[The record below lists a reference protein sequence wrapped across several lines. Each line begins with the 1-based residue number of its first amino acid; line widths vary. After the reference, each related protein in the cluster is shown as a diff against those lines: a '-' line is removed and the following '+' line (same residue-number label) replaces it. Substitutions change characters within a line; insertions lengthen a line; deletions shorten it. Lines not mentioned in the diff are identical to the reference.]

1 MVAQIQF
8 VPLQT
13 IQNLKSKINMSGYQN
28 SETDQDAAAAL
39 LQPLSTSRQIF
50 TYSMTG
56 IAFGLSALA
65 LLPLSSI
72 LWEIMSRGAS
82 GFRLEMLS
90 QPLIENGFA
99 NAILGTILMVGI
111 GALLSVPVGVIT
123 GIFLAEFSKTN
134 PFTQYVRFITS
145 ILTGVPSIVV
155 GIFAYGVIV
164 LLTKGF
170 SAIAGGFALAVIML
184 PVIVLTTEEALKL
197 IPVPQRLASAA
208 LGGTRFQTTFRV
220 IVSSAIPGITTGIS
234 LAIARA
240 SGETAPLLFTAL
252 FSQNWS
258 DGLLS
263 PTASLPV
270 LIFNLYNNPDPAVNQ
285 LVWTT
290 SIILLTLVLFFS
302 VLSRVIAKKR

>member
-1 MVAQIQF
+1 V
-8 VPLQT
+8 T
-13 IQNLKSKINMSGYQN
+13 KNSKSKIQNPKSKINMSAYQN
-28 SETDQDAAAAL
+28 SETDQAAAASL
-39 LQPLSTSRQIF
+39 CQPLSTGRQIF
-50 TYSMTG
+50 TYLMTG
-56 IAFGLSALA
+56 IAFSLSGLA
-65 LLPLSSI
+65 LLPLLSI

-82 GFRLEMLS
+82 GFRLEMLFH
-90 QPLIENGFA
+90 PLIENGFA
-99 NAILGTILMVGI
+99 NAILGTMLMVGI
-111 GALLSVPVGVIT
+111 GALLSIPVGVIT
-123 GIFLAEFSKTN
+123 GIFLAEFSQTN

-145 ILTGVPSIVV
+145 IITGVPSIIV

>member
-1 MVAQIQF
+1 
-8 VPLQT
+8 
-13 IQNLKSKINMSGYQN
+13 MSAYPN
-28 SETDQDAAAAL
+28 SEIDQSTADEL
-39 LQPLSTSRQIF
+39 YQPLSRGRQLF
-50 TYSMTG
+50 TYAMNG
-56 IAFGLSALA
+56 IAFGLSVLA

-72 LWEIMSRGAS
+72 LWEIMSRGLS
-82 GFRLEMLS
+82 GFKLEMLFH
-90 QPLIENGFA
+90 PLIENGFA

-111 GALLSVPVGVIT
+111 GALLSIPVGVIT
-123 GIFLAEFSKTN
+123 GIFLAEFSQTN
-134 PFTQYVRFITS
+134 PFTQYVRFVTN
-145 ILTGVPSIVV
+145 ILTGVPSIIV
-155 GIFAYGVIV
+155 GMFAYGVIV

-184 PVIVLTTEEALKL
+184 PMIVLTTEEALKL

-240 SGETAPLLFTAL
+240 SGETAPLIFTAL

>member
-1 MVAQIQF
+1 MRDY
-8 VPLQT
+8 P
-13 IQNLKSKINMSGYQN
+13 N
-28 SETDQDAAAAL
+28 SEIDESIAAEL
-39 LQPLSTSRQIF
+39 YKPLPTGRQIF
-50 TYSMTG
+50 TYLMNG
-56 IAFGLSALA
+56 ITFGLTALA
-65 LLPLSSI
+65 LVPLLSI
-72 LWEIMSRGAS
+72 LWEIMSRGLS
-82 GFRLEMLS
+82 DFKLEMLFH
-90 QPLIENGFA
+90 PLIENGFA

-111 GALLSVPVGVIT
+111 GALLSIPVGIMT
-123 GIFLAEFSKTN
+123 GIFLAEFSQTN
-134 PFTQYVRFITS
+134 QITQYVRFITS

-164 LLTKGF
+164 FITKQF

-220 IVSSAIPGITTGIS
+220 IISAAIPGITTGIS

-240 SGETAPLLFTAL
+240 AGETAPLIFTAL

-258 DGLLS
+258 DNLLS

-302 VLSRVIAKKR
+302 LLSRLIAKKSKVN

>member
-1 MVAQIQF
+1 M
-8 VPLQT
+8 
-13 IQNLKSKINMSGYQN
+13 N
-28 SETDQDAAAAL
+28 
-39 LQPLSTSRQIF
+39 
-50 TYSMTG
+50 G
-56 IAFGLSALA
+56 IAFGLSGLA
-65 LLPLSSI
+65 ILPLFSI
-72 LWEIMSRGAS
+72 LWEILRRGLF
-82 GFRLEMLS
+82 GFKLDMLS
-90 QPLIENGFA
+90 RAVIDNGFA
-99 NAILGTILMVGI
+99 NAILGTIIMVGI
-111 GALLSVPVGVIT
+111 GALLSIPVGILT
-123 GIFLAEFSKTN
+123 GIFLAEFSQTN
-134 PFTQYVRFITS
+134 PITQYVRFITS

-170 SAIAGGFALAVIML
+170 SALAGGFALAVIML

-197 IPVPQRLASAA
+197 IPVSQRLASAA

-220 IVSSAIPGITTGIS
+220 IVTSAMPGITTGIS

-258 DGLLS
+258 AQFAEFKLFSLTSFPRALIQYAWDSSLS

-270 LIFNLYNNPDPAVNQ
+270 LIFNLYNNPDPEINQ

-290 SIILLTLVLFFS
+290 AIILLTLVLFFS
-302 VLSRVIAKKR
+302 LLSRVIAKKSKLN

>member
-1 MVAQIQF
+1 
-8 VPLQT
+8 
-13 IQNLKSKINMSGYQN
+13 MSAYPN
-28 SETDQDAAAAL
+28 SEIDQSTADEL
-39 LQPLSTSRQIF
+39 CQPLSRGRQLF
-50 TYSMTG
+50 TYAMNG
-56 IAFGLSALA
+56 IAFGLSVLA

-72 LWEIMSRGAS
+72 LWEIMSRGLS
-82 GFRLEMLS
+82 GFKLEMLFH
-90 QPLIENGFA
+90 PLIENGFA

-111 GALLSVPVGVIT
+111 GALLSIPVGVIT
-123 GIFLAEFSKTN
+123 GIFLAEFSQTS
-134 PFTQYVRFITS
+134 PLTRYVRFVTS
-145 ILTGVPSIVV
+145 ILTGVPSIIV
-155 GIFAYGVIV
+155 GMFAYGVIV

-184 PVIVLTTEEALKL
+184 PMIVLTTEEALKL

-240 SGETAPLLFTAL
+240 SGETAPLIFTAL

>member
-1 MVAQIQF
+1 
-8 VPLQT
+8 
-13 IQNLKSKINMSGYQN
+13 MSAYPN
-28 SETDQDAAAAL
+28 SEIDQSTATEL
-39 LQPLSTSRQIF
+39 YQPLSRGRQLF
-50 TYSMTG
+50 TYAMNG
-56 IAFGLSALA
+56 IAFGLSVLA

-72 LWEIMSRGAS
+72 LWEIMSRGLS
-82 GFRLEMLS
+82 GFKLEMLFH
-90 QPLIENGFA
+90 PLIENGFA

-111 GALLSVPVGVIT
+111 GALLSIPVGVIT
-123 GIFLAEFSKTN
+123 GIFLAEFSQTS
-134 PFTQYVRFITS
+134 PLTRYVRFITS
-145 ILTGVPSIVV
+145 ILTGVPSIIV

-184 PVIVLTTEEALKL
+184 PMIVLTTEEALKL

-240 SGETAPLLFTAL
+240 SGETAPLIFTAL

>member
-1 MVAQIQF
+1 
-8 VPLQT
+8 
-13 IQNLKSKINMSGYQN
+13 MSAYPN
-28 SETDQDAAAAL
+28 SEIDQSTAAEL
-39 LQPLSTSRQIF
+39 CQPLSRGRQLF
-50 TYSMTG
+50 TYAMNG
-56 IAFGLSALA
+56 IAFGLSVLA

-72 LWEIMSRGAS
+72 LWEIISRGLS
-82 GFRLEMLS
+82 GFKLEMLFH
-90 QPLIENGFA
+90 PLIENGFA
-99 NAILGTILMVGI
+99 NDILMVGI
-111 GALLSVPVGVIT
+111 GALLSIPVGVIT
-123 GIFLAEFSKTN
+123 GIFLAEFSQTS
-134 PFTQYVRFITS
+134 PLTQYVRFITS

-184 PVIVLTTEEALKL
+184 PMIVLTTEEALKL

-240 SGETAPLLFTAL
+240 SGETAPLIFTAL

-258 DGLLS
+258 DSLLS

>member
-1 MVAQIQF
+1 
-8 VPLQT
+8 
-13 IQNLKSKINMSGYQN
+13 MSAYPN
-28 SETDQDAAAAL
+28 SEIDQSTADEL
-39 LQPLSTSRQIF
+39 CQPLSRGRQLF
-50 TYSMTG
+50 TYAMNG
-56 IAFGLSALA
+56 IAFGLSVLA

-72 LWEIMSRGAS
+72 LWEIMSRGLS
-82 GFRLEMLS
+82 GFKLEMLFH
-90 QPLIENGFA
+90 PLIENGFA
-99 NAILGTILMVGI
+99 NAILGTILMVSI
-111 GALLSVPVGVIT
+111 GALLSIPVGVIT
-123 GIFLAEFSKTN
+123 GIFLAEFSQTN

-145 ILTGVPSIVV
+145 IITGVPSIVV

-270 LIFNLYNNPDPAVNQ
+270 LIFNLYNNPDPAVNE

-302 VLSRVIAKKR
+302 LLSRVIAKKR